1 MTSCV
6 CAPKWPPAS
15 SRGRLSSWQA
25 ERRRHRQGKLRRDTA
40 AAISPSSCGL
50 DRQERER
57 ELHRPLSFLLRH
69 LLTSSISLSPSLCPF
84 PSLTRHPLTLHCKE
98 CRRSIWERGGT
109 TQGRQVFAACNVVH
123 QQSGQSC
130 KRETPLLWLSYKSRS
145 KCQYCSIRTALILG
159 TFSLKAGPQIFML
172 GPF

>member
-69 LLTSSISLSPSLCPF
+69 LLTSSISLSLSMSLSLAYAPPPNPALQGMPPKYVGGGWNDSGSPSICCLQ
-84 PSLTRHPLTLHCKE
+84 
-98 CRRSIWERGGT
+98 CRTST
-109 TQGRQVFAACNVVH
+109 
-123 QQSGQSC
+123 SGQSC